1 VRGALAMSQ
10 FMTQDYAG
18 CVATFR
24 SAEEKLAS
32 IPQMEYVYA
41 DSLVRTG
48 EVSGGRSRL
57 EVLEAAHPEIGE
69 VHRSLGE
76 LYASLGDLQKATRE
90 LKTAIL
96 LNPSDAEAHYELGR
110 IEVESGDVAAA
121 IPELETAAKLQPE
134 NPLYHREL
142 AAAYRMASRQDDA
155 AKQMEIYES
164 LENRSA
170 DSNKPAI
177 DVQGNP
183 SGK

>member
-1 VRGALAMSQ
+1 
-10 FMTQDYAG
+10 
-18 CVATFR
+18 
-24 SAEEKLAS
+24 
-32 IPQMEYVYA
+32 
-41 DSLVRTG
+41 
-48 EVSGGRSRL
+48 
-57 EVLEAAHPEIGE
+57 